1 MPAVILVNI
10 IQNGVKSYAVLV
22 ALGLVAV
29 DHTDTKIVKKL
40 EQDFKQQAVKTQDES
55 FRVIQIEYQLFGIRQ
70 IQRQE

>member
-1 MPAVILVNI
+1 MPAVIPVNI

-55 FRVIQIEYQLFGIRQ
+55 FRADVVDNLHLCQCIFENV
-70 IQRQE
+70 